1 MKSRGMELKVMGV
14 YLHEVVVQASIILY
28 GGSEALALIAT
39 LNHPHQLL
47 SFHSRSAAGFL
58 LISSQDG
65 ILCHWRMVL
74 GFAFPQKRYFVT
86 QAWRQEADYGGDL

>member
-1 MKSRGMELKVMGV
+1 MMGG
-14 YLHEVVVQASIILY
+14 YLHEVVVQAN

-39 LNHPHQLL
+39 LNRPHQLL

-58 LISSQDG
+58 LISSHDG

-74 GFAFPQKRYFVT
+74 GFAFPQKR
-86 QAWRQEADYGGDL
+86 